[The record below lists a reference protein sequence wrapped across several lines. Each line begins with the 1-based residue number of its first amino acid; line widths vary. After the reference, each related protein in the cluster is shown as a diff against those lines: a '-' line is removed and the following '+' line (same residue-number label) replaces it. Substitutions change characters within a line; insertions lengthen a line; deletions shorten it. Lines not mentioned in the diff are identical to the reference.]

1 MCFPHEASGQGHGVC
16 VMVLF
21 LIDVFILVWS
31 AVFAVIERGT
41 VTGWVCAALVVWQV
55 RGFISYINENSF
67 TKEND

>member
-1 MCFPHEASGQGHGVC
+1 
-16 VMVLF
+16 MVLF

-55 RGFISYINENSF
+55 WGFISYINENSF